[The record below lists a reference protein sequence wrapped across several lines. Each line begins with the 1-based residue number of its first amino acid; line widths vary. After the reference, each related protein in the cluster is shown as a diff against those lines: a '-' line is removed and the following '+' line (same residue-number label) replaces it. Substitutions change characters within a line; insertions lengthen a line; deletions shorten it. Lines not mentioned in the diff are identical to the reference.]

1 MSIQQVRR
9 SILIGGALVAVAV
22 MGLFAGRLLGGQ
34 MGPGMGH
41 GGGPRAARMF
51 EHIAGKLDLS
61 DAQRAQVRGILKT
74 HADEILAQVR
84 AGMDAR
90 QALHEAVMAQP
101 ADENVIRSLAAKVG
115 SVHADGAMLMVKIR
129 SEIWPILTPEQQQKF
144 VAFHERMGH
153 RGEEA
158 LQSLASF
165 LRGES

>member
-22 MGLFAGRLLGGQ
+22 MGLFAGRLFGGQ

-41 GGGPRAARMF
+41 GGPRAARMF
-51 EHIAGKLDLS
+51 EHLAGKLDLS
-61 DAQRAQVRGILKT
+61 DAQRAQVRGVLKA

-84 AGMDAR
+84 AGMEAR

-101 ADENVIRSLAAKVG
+101 PDENVIRSLAAKVG

-129 SEIWPILTPEQQQKF
+129 SEIWPILTPDQQQKF